1 MKLISFVLVGLCG
14 VVLGGCRLPGAGV
27 AQVPSNIVS
36 YDSVTAMSQKYTDAV
51 CTRNDKSKRKCDNVG
66 FPKEDTW
73 LAHINECQSPRRNDE
88 TCEIYRNAIINEMV
102 FIADY
107 NYQAY
112 EGNLIAGRAKTNFYT
127 GAVRTTLET
136 AGALITVA
144 DTTRILSGLAA
155 MTGAIQESAN
165 TEFFFDNTIDALII
179 QMRADR
185 ARALVSLV
193 ERRTL
198 PYGDY
203 SIEQAVGDITNY
215 YRAGTLASAVISIS
229 KSASEAQK
237 DAEKNLSDSKEA
249 ELEGMKRRN
258 GRYYR
263 QDVRELE
270 GVMPV
275 EEVFEEVKPVVGK
288 GDEQSKGE
296 EEAKGGGEK

>member
-27 AQVPSNIVS
+27 AQVPSNVVS
-36 YDSVTAMSQKYTDAV
+36 YDSVNAMSQKYTDAV
-51 CTRNDKSKRKCDNVG
+51 CTRNDKKQSECDDVG
-66 FPKEDTW
+66 LPKEDTW
-73 LAHINECQSPRRNDE
+73 LAHINECQSPKRDSAK
-88 TCEIYRNAIINEMV
+88 CEIYRNAIINEML

-112 EGNLIAGRAKTNFYT
+112 EGNLVAGRAKTNFYT

-165 TEFFFDNTIDALII
+165 KEFFFDNTIDALII

-185 ARALVSLV
+185 ARALISLV
-193 ERRTL
+193 KRRTL
-198 PYGDY
+198 PYEDY

-229 KSASEAQK
+229 KSASAAQ
-237 DAEKNLSDSKEA
+237 KEA
-249 ELEGMKRRN
+249 EEGLLKSKS
-258 GRYYR
+258 
-263 QDVRELE
+263 DELE
-270 GVMPV
+270 GLIKRNAAVGQQPV
-275 EEVFEEVKPVVGK
+275 TQQPVTQQPVT
-288 GDEQSKGE
+288 QQPVTQQPLSLIHI
-296 EEAKGGGEK
+296 